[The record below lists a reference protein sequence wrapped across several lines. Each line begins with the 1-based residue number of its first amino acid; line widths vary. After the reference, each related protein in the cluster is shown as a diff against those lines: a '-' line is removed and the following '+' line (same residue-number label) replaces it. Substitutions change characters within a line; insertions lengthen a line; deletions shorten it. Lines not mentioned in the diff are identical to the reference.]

1 MIWDI
6 RILPPYTAR
15 SDNETFAMMFAAT
28 LKNCRLSNML
38 TLSKANEDMVVKDP
52 QKPIATRKEYR
63 ESKFK
68 DADNTEKIP
77 KMKLPTIFTNST
89 FETRFPKSRG
99 AAVILY
105 LKNAPKIA
113 PIPRKI
119 NSIPFIIRLTYGG
132 KVPVK

>member
-1 MIWDI
+1 
-6 RILPPYTAR
+6 
-15 SDNETFAMMFAAT
+15 MMFVAT
-28 LKNCRLSNML
+28 YKNCRLSNML
-38 TLSKANEDMVVKDP
+38 TLSKANDDMVVKDP
-52 QKPIATRKEYR
+52 QKPIATRKEYL

-77 KMKLPTIFTNST
+77 NMKLPAIFTNNT

-113 PIPRKI
+113 PIPRKT
-119 NSIPFIIRLTYGG
+119 NSIPFIIRLTYGS
-132 KVPVK
+132 KVLVKYLPDGFKASKINSNK

>member
-1 MIWDI
+1 
-6 RILPPYTAR
+6 
-15 SDNETFAMMFAAT
+15 MMFVAT
-28 LKNCRLSNML
+28 YKNCRLSNML
-38 TLSKANEDMVVKDP
+38 TLSKANDDMVVKDP
-52 QKPIATRKEYR
+52 QKPIATRKEYL

-77 KMKLPTIFTNST
+77 KMKLPAMFTNNT
-89 FETRFPKSRG
+89 FETKFPKSRG

-119 NSIPFIIRLTYGG
+119 NSIPFNICPLYGS
-132 KVPVK
+132 KVLVKYLPEGFNASRIKSNK

>member
-1 MIWDI
+1 
-6 RILPPYTAR
+6 
-15 SDNETFAMMFAAT
+15 
-28 LKNCRLSNML
+28 ML

-52 QKPIATRKEYR
+52 QKPIATRKEYL

-68 DADNTEKIP
+68 DADNTEKMP
-77 KMKLPTIFTNST
+77 KMKLPTIFTNNT

-99 AAVILY
+99 ADVILY

-119 NSIPFIIRLTYGG
+119 NSIPFIICLTYGS
-132 KVPVK
+132 KILVKYLPDDFKTVKIKSN